1 METPEVLNEVTSG
14 LGPELTRWTARA
26 AAGCWAFWLLMVV
39 AGVSG
44 RSRRVVWTAGLVAH
58 LAHVFCAFHFI
69 HHWSHAEA
77 VLHTAR
83 LTERVTGWGFG
94 QGVWI
99 NYVFTLA
106 WLTDVVWWWSRP
118 VEMVRSRG
126 WSVGLH
132 WVFAFLFFNATVVFG
147 PWGWKPIGA
156 GVVILLGVAWKLRRK
171 ETATGSPTDEIP
183 SSG

>member
-1 METPEVLNEVTSG
+1 M
-14 LGPELTRWTARA
+14 
-26 AAGCWAFWLLMVV
+26 
-39 AGVSG
+39 
-44 RSRRVVWTAGLVAH
+44 
-58 LAHVFCAFHFI
+58 
-69 HHWSHAEA
+69 
-77 VLHTAR
+77 HTAR
-83 LTERVTGWGFG
+83 LTERVTGWSFG
-94 QGVWI
+94 QGVWV

-132 WVFAFLFFNATVVFG
+132 WFFAFLFFNATVVFG

-171 ETATGSPTDEIP
+171 ETATGSPTDEIA